1 MTGPPPVRAAL
12 TLGES
17 HAAGLQCALQ
27 RLRHL
32 RELPEGLDTFLG
44 ENGARLSGGQRQR
57 VAIARA
63 LANRPALVLADE
75 PTGNLDTQNTADIMR
90 LLQEI
95 NTQLFTL
102 TPAASEAVRNILTE
116 RNLEGYALRV
126 YVAGGGCCGVN
137 FGMALDNNFRD
148 VDTTFEANGVKVVV
162 DEVSIDYLRD
172 ATVDFVND
180 PTRGA
185 GFAVNSPNA
194 KGHSHGEGGCAC
206 SSGGGEGSCGC
217 GGGGACGCN
226 N

>member
-1 MTGPPPVRAAL
+1 VPLKPDNICRNQRKTK
-12 TLGES
+12 GEK
-17 HAAGLQCALQ
+17 
-27 RLRHL
+27 
-32 RELPEGLDTFLG
+32 
-44 ENGARLSGGQRQR
+44 N
-57 VAIARA
+57 
-63 LANRPALVLADE
+63 
-75 PTGNLDTQNTADIMR
+75 M
-90 LLQEI
+90 LQEI

-116 RNLEGYALRV
+116 RNLDGYALRV

-180 PTRGA
+180 PMRGA

-194 KGHSHGEGGCAC
+194 QGHSHGEGGCAC
-206 SSGGGEGSCGC
+206 GSNSGASSCGC